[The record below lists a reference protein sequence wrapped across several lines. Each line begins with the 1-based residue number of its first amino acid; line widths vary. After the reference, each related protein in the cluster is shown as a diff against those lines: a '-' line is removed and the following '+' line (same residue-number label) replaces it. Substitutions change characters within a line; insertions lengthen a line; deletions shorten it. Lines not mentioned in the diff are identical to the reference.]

1 MFKNKSKFNRTLY
14 IGIDSN
20 YEKFEVDGHV
30 FNHVMEL
37 EQEIRDLRYK
47 NSELEK
53 ELKAIKPVV
62 ERKDYK
68 PALSEDCWN
77 CIYVVKS
84 TFNSN
89 ILGCRKDNVCEDY
102 KPEEK

>member
-1 MFKNKSKFNRTLY
+1 MFKNKSIFTRTLY
-14 IGIDSN
+14 IGNDDN
-20 YEKFEVDGHV
+20 YEKFEVNEHV
-30 FNHVMEL
+30 FNYVTEL
-37 EQEIRDLRYK
+37 EQEIRDLKYK

-62 ERKDYK
+62 ERKEYK
-68 PALSEDCWN
+68 PAISEDCYN

-84 TFNSN
+84 PFNNN
-89 ILGCRKDNVCEDY
+89 ILGYKKGSVSEDY

>member
-1 MFKNKSKFNRTLY
+1 MFKNKSIFNRTLY
-14 IGIDSN
+14 IGNDDN
-20 YEKFEVDGHV
+20 FEKFEVDGHV
-30 FNHVMEL
+30 FNHVVEL
-37 EQEIRDLRYK
+37 EQEIRDLKYK

-68 PALSEDCWN
+68 PAISQDCYN

-84 TFNSN
+84 PFNSN
-89 ILGCRKDNVCEDY
+89 ILGCRKDNVCTDY
-102 KPEEK
+102 KPEER